1 MAGDATA
8 TRSAVAP
15 LWGELRYSGELARL
29 LAGGEFLAPRRRPGA
44 QPVLL
49 IPGFMAG
56 DASMV
61 MLRSWLRRRGHRVS
75 MSGIRANVD
84 CAERLLGR
92 LQVNLRDLAGESGR
106 PVFLI
111 GQSRG
116 GALARSLAVRNPDIV
131 SGLVMLGTP
140 VRDPLAVSSPVLQT
154 VRWVARL
161 GDLGLPG
168 VLSSTCKDGE
178 CCASFRADLDARP
191 PASVMPAH
199 RAAMGS
205 STGRRAWTRMPS
217 GFTSTRVTVACRY
230 IARSTRC
237 STACS
242 TSLGRP
248 HGVDEP
254 HRLVVPARG
263 ERDHTHAHRRS
274 EHLRWAATT
283 V

>member
-1 MAGDATA
+1 MTGQVTA
-8 TRSAVAP
+8 TRSRVAP

-29 LAGGEFLAPRRRPGA
+29 LADGEFRAPRRRANA

-61 MLRSWLRRRGHRVS
+61 MLRGWLRRRGHRVS

-84 CAERLLGR
+84 CAERMLGR

-140 VRDPLAVSSPVLQT
+140 VRDPLAVSDPVLQT

-168 VLSSTCKDGE
+168 VFSSTCKDGE
-178 CCASFRADLDARP
+178 CCASFRADLSARIGP
-191 PASVMPAH
+191 DIAVIAVHSRSDGIVDWKACLDPHAERVHVNSSHCGMSVH
-199 RAAMGS
+199 REVYEVLDRALDDSGEAA
-205 STGRRAWTRMPS
+205 WS
-217 GFTSTRVTVACRY
+217 G
-230 IARSTRC
+230 
-237 STACS
+237 
-242 TSLGRP
+242 
-248 HGVDEP
+248 
-254 HRLVVPARG
+254 
-263 ERDHTHAHRRS
+263 
-274 EHLRWAATT
+274 
-283 V
+283 